1 MSRALNVRPSDD
13 LFQWVEE
20 HITHHGDAVS
30 RIVREHLED
39 AKAKEGKQRLLRH
52 LGAIKG
58 LPRDLS
64 SRNGYSRG

>member
-1 MSRALNVRPSDD
+1 MSRALNVRLTDD
-13 LFQWVEE
+13 LFQWLKSTSR
-20 HITHHGDAVS
+20 ITGMPVS

-39 AKAKEGKQRLLRH
+39 AKAKEGKQRFLRH